1 MASNSDSIF
10 NLLSFLK
17 RHPDHY
23 KLLDTSYDNAV
34 RLCIPDNVK
43 VSEQEIYFPD
53 NKLMVNRMQDDFS
66 AQHGDLLEYYQAKT
80 NHPAAP
86 FKDVWITTAHIPHE
100 KSYLLEISYE

>member
-23 KLLDTSYDNAV
+23 TELETSYNNV
-34 RLCIPDNVK
+34 LRLAIPDSVQ
-43 VSEQEIYFPD
+43 VSDQEIYFPD
-53 NKLMVNRMQDDFS
+53 NKLMVNRMQTNFI
-66 AQHGDLLEYYQAKT
+66 AQHGELLNHYQTKT
-80 NHPAAP
+80 KQPDSY
-86 FKDVWITTAHIPHE
+86 FKEVWITTTHITHA